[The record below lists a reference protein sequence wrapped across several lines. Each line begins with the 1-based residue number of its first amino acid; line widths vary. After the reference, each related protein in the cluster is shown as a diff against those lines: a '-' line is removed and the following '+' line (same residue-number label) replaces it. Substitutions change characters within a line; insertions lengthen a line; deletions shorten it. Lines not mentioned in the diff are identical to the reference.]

1 MYYTSKFYLYDVVRL
16 IGDTHPYRSYALRTG
31 QTAQIIAIT
40 FDYIKGCWA
49 YSVRCGYR
57 DVWSPFDSYDLY
69 YDDEL
74 ELAEREVES
83 FYE

>member
-1 MYYTSKFYLYDVVRL
+1 MRL
-16 IGDTHPYRSYALRTG
+16 IGETHLYRSHALRTG

-40 FDYIKGCWA
+40 FDYIKDCWG

-57 DVWSPFDSYDLY
+57 DVWSPYDSCDLY

-74 ELAEREVES
+74 ELVEREVE
-83 FYE
+83 FYYG